1 LASANTRDVNAVGD
15 NVWSLITE
23 PLGRRTPD
31 GGALGSPFEPTDM
44 TNKSVT
50 KAVRLL
56 RAIAAQPRT
65 GATVTKL
72 AKASGISRPT
82 AFRLLNSLER
92 AGVVDRVDTNYTL
105 GWELARL
112 GRHADPHTGLVM
124 KAQPVLQGLVDG
136 FSELAFLYVPNATEG
151 LDLVAKATGSH
162 FIGRS
167 QHGEQQ
173 LPLYASSSGRVL
185 LADMPEEKAKALL
198 PELLKPYTITDRAAL
213 VTELKL
219 IRTQGFGIV
228 HHADEGLISLSQPVR
243 DSSGTIVAILAINGA
258 RCHPGTA
265 HRPDVVVLQRMQ
277 RAVDQLTDTFWP
289 DPADTD

>member
-1 LASANTRDVNAVGD
+1 V
-15 NVWSLITE
+15 
-23 PLGRRTPD
+23 
-31 GGALGSPFEPTDM
+31 
-44 TNKSVT
+44 TNKSVI

-56 RAIAAQPRT
+56 RALAGLPRT

-92 AGVVDRVDTNYTL
+92 AGLVDRVDMTYTL

-112 GRHADPHTGLVM
+112 GRHADPHTGLAM
-124 KAQPVLQGLVDG
+124 KAQPLLQELVDG
-136 FSELAFLYVPNATEG
+136 FSESVFLYVPNATDG
-151 LDLVAKATGSH
+151 LELVAKATGSH
-162 FIGRS
+162 VIGGS

-185 LADMPEEKAKALL
+185 LADMPEGKAKALL
-198 PELLKPYTITDRAAL
+198 PGHLESYTITDRAAL
-213 VTELKL
+213 VTELRL
-219 IRTQGFGIV
+219 TRTQGFGIV
-228 HHADEGLISLSQPVR
+228 HNADEGLVSLSQPVR

-258 RCHPGTA
+258 RCLAGTTR
-265 HRPDVVVLQRMQ
+265 RPDVVVLQRMQ

-289 DPADTD
+289 EPAGTD